1 MPAAMLWQAGN
12 LMVSVQGWSSLW
24 GCLVL
29 PEVLGEAGIG
39 TRGPSKQMTDKWLL
53 LRAQQ
58 WHIESL
64 SPEKRDR
71 HLVLAGWRGMISSF
85 QMWWSSK
92 IRPPQPKERREN
104 SECASLRWGERT
116 LVRAPPIALGL
127 CGRLDFQL
135 KTYTQVSF
143 FRCALFLQSSR
154 GSLVQSL
161 CMPVSPWDYPHFRSV
176 WNRHLGGECV
186 SVFCFVSENLCPWVY
201 IFNSLGP
208 SDE

>member
-24 GCLVL
+24 GRLVL
-29 PEVLGEAGIG
+29 PEVLEEAGIG
-39 TRGPSKQMTDKWLL
+39 ARGPGRQMTDKWLL

-71 HLVLAGWRGMISSF
+71 HLLLGGWRGIISSF

-92 IRPPQPKERREN
+92 IRPPQPKEKRKFWMH
-104 SECASLRWGERT
+104 RWGGERT
-116 LVRAPPIALGL
+116 LVRAPPIALPL

-135 KTYTQVSF
+135 EIYTQVSF
-143 FRCALFLQSSR
+143 FRCELFLQSSQ

-161 CMPVSPWDYPHFRSV
+161 CMPVSPWDYPHLRSV

-186 SVFCFVSENLCPWVY
+186 SVFCFV
-201 IFNSLGP
+201 
-208 SDE
+208 